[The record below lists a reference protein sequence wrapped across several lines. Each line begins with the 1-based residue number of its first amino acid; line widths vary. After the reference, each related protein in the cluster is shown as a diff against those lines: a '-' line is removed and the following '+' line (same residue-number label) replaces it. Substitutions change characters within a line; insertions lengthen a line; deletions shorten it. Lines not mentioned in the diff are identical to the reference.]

1 MWLLRLMAD
10 RGLALLDAGTLLMV
24 IEERGELRV
33 AAASGEGTPRVRI
46 MPVEGSALGALYR
59 AGEPVA
65 LDRPRG
71 QEAAW
76 LHELGIE
83 ARAVLVEPLSME
95 GQGGGMVIALRSD
108 GGFRNPD
115 RQALNAFATS
125 VSQRLVAER
134 SVEIER
140 LRYGMEARERER
152 TRWAREI
159 HDETI
164 QGLGALRLKLANAR
178 DVDERAALS
187 AAVEAVLEGLGDE
200 IDGLRHLIT
209 ELRPAAL
216 DDLGLAAALE
226 ALARRMQ
233 AIDGLDVRTEIDLG
247 PESAQRRLDPE
258 LESTIYRVVQEA
270 LTNVSRH
277 AQATHALVSVSER
290 DGMVRASVTDDG
302 KGLPNSER
310 LGPRGDGLEGGFGMS
325 GMRERAEL
333 VGGEL
338 ELVPAPGRGTVMR
351 LSVPLDGTT
360 RGGARARCTALR
372 APRPRASSAGSLPCG
387 GRLLLVHQPQLP
399 RVGGDLRARGETELL
414 YRARAIGL
422 DRALGHVQLLGDL
435 GVGVPVGDQPD
446 HLALAL
452 GQRDAVGGIVL
463 AGGHQRAEP
472 RVQIVAPR
480 NRQAEGLEQLRR
492 LGLLQHVAARPR
504 PQRLAG
510 VLGVLAHR
518 QDRDR
523 ERRMSDEAL
532 WQRRE
537 ARAARHRQ
545 VEREQV
551 RLVLAHRADRGRDVG
566 GFVEDP
572 KLSRLPLEH
581 GADAV
586 AHDPVV
592 IGDDHVDRSI
602 HPWRAVLHL
611 AHTVAPGRDNPWIR
625 ATGSR
630 PRTLWDYT
638 DLPFWDDTI
647 GTTGPTDKRL

>member
-1 MWLLRLMAD
+1 LWLLRLMAD

-76 LHELGIE
+76 LHELGLE
-83 ARAVLVEPLSME
+83 ARSVLVEPLSME

-178 DVDERAALS
+178 DADERAALS

-247 PESAQRRLDPE
+247 PESAERRLDPE

-290 DGMVRASVTDDG
+290 DGIVRASVTDDG
-302 KGLPNSER
+302 RGLPNSER

-338 ELVPAPGRGTVMR
+338 ELVPAPGGGTVMR
-351 LSVPLDGTT
+351 LSVPLEG
-360 RGGARARCTALR
+360 
-372 APRPRASSAGSLPCG
+372 RPT
-387 GRLLLVHQPQLP
+387 V
-399 RVGGDLRARGETELL
+399 
-414 YRARAIGL
+414 
-422 DRALGHVQLLGDL
+422 
-435 GVGVPVGDQPD
+435 
-446 HLALAL
+446 
-452 GQRDAVGGIVL
+452 
-463 AGGHQRAEP
+463 EP
-472 RVQIVAPR
+472 EHA
-480 NRQAEGLEQLRR
+480 A
-492 LGLLQHVAARPR
+492 QH
-504 PQRLAG
+504 
-510 VLGVLAHR
+510 
-518 QDRDR
+518 
-523 ERRMSDEAL
+523 
-532 WQRRE
+532 
-537 ARAARHRQ
+537 
-545 VEREQV
+545 
-551 RLVLAHRADRGRDVG
+551 
-566 GFVEDP
+566 
-572 KLSRLPLEH
+572 
-581 GADAV
+581 
-586 AHDPVV
+586 
-592 IGDDHVDRSI
+592 
-602 HPWRAVLHL
+602 
-611 AHTVAPGRDNPWIR
+611 
-625 ATGSR
+625 
-630 PRTLWDYT
+630 
-638 DLPFWDDTI
+638 
-647 GTTGPTDKRL
+647 